1 MNYVIY
7 QNKNSKSSA
16 YRKYYARASY
26 SGTVDTDGIADII
39 QRNCSMKKSDVQ
51 AVITELMEVM
61 QDQLQAGKVVNLVGF
76 GHFKIGLTST
86 GVADRDDFSVAHNI
100 VGAHVNFL
108 PTWKVNSATG
118 ERTTQFLTGLKLKE
132 LPNYVA

>member
-16 YRKYYARASY
+16 YRKYYAKPVY
-26 SGTVDTDGIADII
+26 LGMKETKDIADII

-51 AVITELMEVM
+51 AVLTELVEVM
-61 QDQLQAGKVVNLVGF
+61 TTFLQNGYKVKLNDLGIFKVG
-76 GHFKIGLTST
+76 LSST

-100 VGAHVNFL
+100 VNTRVLFQ
-108 PTWKVNSATG
+108 PTWTKSAGQTD
-118 ERTTQFLTGLKLKE
+118 RTRTFLSGMTITE
-132 LPNYVA
+132 LPNHPA